1 MAVLENSKYEAF
13 AQNLAN
19 GMSQRQAYRAAFPS
33 SQGWKDTTVDAKACT
48 LAKTDA
54 VQERLTEIKE
64 ASASAMILDRQSRM
78 IILSEIATNTELFPK
93 ARMQAI
99 DILNKM
105 SGDYTQRIEA
115 VVSSDISA
123 TAAQVARILDS

>member
-1 MAVLENSKYEAF
+1 MAVLENSKHEAF

-33 SQGWKDTTVDAKACT
+33 SQGWKDTTVDSKASE
-48 LAKTDA
+48 LARSDA
-54 VQERLTEIKE
+54 VKERLEEIKE
-64 ASASAMILDRQSRM
+64 ASASAMILDRQNRM
-78 IILSEIATNTELFPK
+78 IILSNMATNEQLAPK
-93 ARMQAI
+93 SRLQAI

-105 SGDYTQRIEA
+105 DNSYTQRIEA
-115 VVSSDISA
+115 VVSSDISR

>member
-1 MAVLENSKYEAF
+1 MAVLENSKHEAF

-33 SQGWKDTTVDAKACT
+33 SQGWKDTTVDAKACE
-48 LAKTDA
+48 LANTDA
-54 VQERLTEIKE
+54 VKERLQEIKE
-64 ASASAMILDRQSRM
+64 ATCADMILDRQSRM
-78 IILSEIATNTELFPK
+78 IILSGMATNEQLAPK
-93 ARMQAI
+93 ARLQAI

-105 SGDYTQRIEA
+105 NCDYTQRIEA
-115 VVSSDISA
+115 VVSSDISQ